1 MSSSDEKSTFDSFSM
16 EVMEANLKIEA
27 FENSIRDMQDL
38 KNFKEDIEMVLLY
51 LWWNGIRGFI
61 KDRRIKF
68 EYGYRITI
76 PINYET
82 DIDADKA
89 ITECL
94 FIAQKNSTIRWIDMS
109 EPKLVKFPSYGIGDN
124 SMALV

>member
-38 KNFKEDIEMVLLY
+38 KNFKEDVEMVLLY

-61 KDRRIKF
+61 KDRRIRF

-76 PINYET
+76 PI
-82 DIDADKA
+82 
-89 ITECL
+89 
-94 FIAQKNSTIRWIDMS
+94 
-109 EPKLVKFPSYGIGDN
+109 KLSAGICGL
-124 SMALV
+124 SR